1 MCCSHD
7 TTTKHYK
14 ISPRNSSK
22 KSSPPKD
29 KKCYL
34 AVESFLVQVPNLQ
47 FQGRDITSIEDFNR
61 EEINYILDISKTME
75 PLAKKGS
82 DMLKGKILANLFFE
96 PSTRTRLSFEAAM
109 LKLGGSTL
117 GFGDAENTSVKKGEN
132 LADTVRTVENY
143 ADIIAL
149 RHPLEGAA
157 KLAAEFAKVPVINAG
172 SGAEEHPTQAL
183 LDLYTIQKEKG
194 KIDGLKIALVGDL
207 RYGRTVHSLA
217 YALSLYN
224 IELTLV
230 SPESLRMRREV
241 LRKIQ
246 NKIPVTETQNLEKI
260 MPQIDVLYVTR
271 IQKERFPDQAE
282 YAKVKGVYRIDLKT
296 LANAKK
302 NLIILHPLP
311 RVDEIA
317 AEVDSTPQ
325 ARYFQQVWNGIVVRM
340 ALLALVLGAVK

>member
-1 MCCSHD
+1 MYQHKPSFSQVH
-7 TTTKHYK
+7 H
-14 ISPRNSSK
+14 
-22 KSSPPKD
+22 
-29 KKCYL
+29 
-34 AVESFLVQVPNLQ
+34 VE
-47 FQGRDITSIEDFNR
+47 FQGRDITSIEDFTR
-61 EEINYILDISKTME
+61 QEIDYILKTAKAME
-75 PLAKKGS
+75 PLAAQGS
-82 DMLKGKILANLFFE
+82 DMLRGKILANTFFE

-109 LKLGGSTL
+109 LKLGGNTI
-117 GFGDAENTSVKKGEN
+117 GFADAENTSVKKGEN
-132 LADTVRTVENY
+132 LADTIRTVENY

-157 KLAAEFAKVPVINAG
+157 KLAAEFSKIPIINAG

-183 LDLYTIQKEKG
+183 VDLYTIQKEKLS
-194 KIDGLKIALVGDL
+194 IDGLKIAVIGDL

-241 LRKIQ
+241 LRAIQ
-246 NKIPVTETQNLEKI
+246 NKISVSETQNLEKTI
-260 MPQIDVLYVTR
+260 PQTDVLYVTR

-282 YAKVKGVYRIDLKT
+282 YAKVKGTYRVDLKT
-296 LANAKK
+296 VATAKK
-302 NLIILHPLP
+302 GLIILHPLP

-317 AEVDSTPQ
+317 PEVDATPH

-340 ALLALVLGAVK
+340 ALLALILGAVK

>member
-1 MCCSHD
+1 MYQQKPSFSQVH
-7 TTTKHYK
+7 H
-14 ISPRNSSK
+14 
-22 KSSPPKD
+22 
-29 KKCYL
+29 
-34 AVESFLVQVPNLQ
+34 VE
-47 FQGRDITSIEDFNR
+47 FQGRDITSIEDFTR
-61 EEINYILDISKTME
+61 QEIDYILKTAKAME
-75 PLAKKGS
+75 LLAAQGS
-82 DMLKGKILANLFFE
+82 DMLRGKILANTFFE

-109 LKLGGSTL
+109 LKLGGNTI
-117 GFGDAENTSVKKGEN
+117 GFADAENTSVKKGEN
-132 LADTVRTVENY
+132 LADTIRTVENY

-157 KLAAEFAKVPVINAG
+157 KLAAEFSKIPIINAG

-183 LDLYTIQKEKG
+183 VDLYTIQKEKQR
-194 KIDGLKIALVGDL
+194 IDGLKIAVIGDL

-241 LRKIQ
+241 LRAIQ
-246 NKIPVTETQNLEKI
+246 NKISVSETQNLETTI
-260 MPQIDVLYVTR
+260 SQTDVLYVTR

-282 YAKVKGVYRIDLKT
+282 YAKVKGTYRVDLKT

-302 NLIILHPLP
+302 GLIILHPLP

-317 AEVDSTPQ
+317 PEVDATPH
-325 ARYFQQVWNGIVVRM
+325 ARYFQQVWNGIVIRM
-340 ALLALVLGAVK
+340 ALLALILGAVK